1 MTLAALGQ
9 AAAERARTMAR
20 TLGYGP
26 VAAWLKA
33 VFPRVYPQ
41 IRLPVSAVIA
51 CAVPDDAVPL
61 LLGPHAPAPLAL
73 PLLRRLDHP
82 TTELPFPIRH
92 DSCRENRAQT

>member
-9 AAAERARTMAR
+9 ADAERARTMAR

-41 IRLPVSAVIA
+41 IRLPVYAVIA
-51 CAVPDDAVPL
+51 YAVSVVDVALV
-61 LLGPHAPAPLAL
+61 LGPTAPALLAVR
-73 PLLRRLDHP
+73 LLRW
-82 TTELPFPIRH
+82 FPDPDLAMRFLA
-92 DSCRENRAQT
+92 SAGAQTGRAHV

>member
-9 AAAERARTMAR
+9 ADAERARTMAR

-41 IRLPVSAVIA
+41 IRLPVYAVIA
-51 CAVPDDAVPL
+51 YAVSRSEEHTSELQSLMRISYAVFCL
-61 LLGPHAPAPLAL
+61 KKKKTIHTQAE
-73 PLLRRLDHP
+73 
-82 TTELPFPIRH
+82 TSQKTEH
-92 DSCRENRAQT
+92 NTKMQ